1 MKGSKRRGRRPG
13 TWELRLDAGVD
24 PLNGRRLQRSI
35 TFHGTAREAD
45 LRLAELSVEKSHGRI
60 SGGSHTVAEVLEA
73 GLDQARAEGLERTT
87 LRGYRRVAE
96 CQIAPAL
103 GAKRVSRLTVEEID
117 RFYRAL
123 VKKGY
128 SHSTIHQ
135 THIVLRRVLDTAV
148 RWGWISH
155 NPARDARPPRV
166 ARAQPKPVP
175 VEVIPVLIAE
185 AARSN
190 PDLAA
195 CIALAAD
202 TGARRGELCAL
213 RWTSVDLDA
222 GKVRFE
228 RSIGEDGAAYEKDTK
243 NHQHRL
249 VSLSPQATDMLRQH
263 RTMVVA
269 RALAAG
275 TGLVEDAFVF
285 SGAPDGSEHWWPSN
299 LNGSFRRLRQRAGL
313 PDWVKLHG
321 LRHTQVTELLDA
333 GVPVRTVSGR
343 VGHLNPSTTTNIYSH
358 WVPQSDERAADV
370 VASRIWD
377 RQRGASERPH

>member
-13 TWELRLDAGVD
+13 TWELRLDAGID
-24 PLNGRRLQRSI
+24 PLTGRRLQRSI

-45 LRLAELSVEKSHGRI
+45 LRLAELSVEKSQGRI
-60 SGGSHTVAEVLEA
+60 SGGSRTVAEVLEA
-73 GLDQARAEGLERTT
+73 GLDQAQAEGLERTT

-123 VKKGY
+123 AKKGY

-175 VEVIPVLIAE
+175 VEVIPVLVAE

-213 RWTSVDLDA
+213 RWASVDLDA

-249 VSLSPQATDMLRQH
+249 VTLSPQATEMLRQH
-263 RTMVVA
+263 RALVVA

-275 TGLVEDAFVF
+275 TGLVEEAFVF
-285 SGAPDGSEHWWPSN
+285 SGAPDGSVHWWPSN

-358 WVPQSDERAADV
+358 WVPESDERAADV